1 MGAVLEGWPI
11 PTPLDRDILSLGGGL
26 HGRSELMVERPIPA
40 HRTADHRGEIDGMAG
55 EMPRVHGLSGAL
67 VVKLLLPRG
76 RAQPF
81 QHREV
86 ERRHRR
92 RLLHDANEV
101 RVDPFQ
107 PHQRPL
113 AEDDAHLT
121 PSNASKMPISSRMMV
136 LAILIPRFSN
146 LLRRAQI
153 LS

>member
-11 PTPLDRDILSLGGGL
+11 PTPLDRDILSLSGGL

-76 RAQPF
+76 RAQSF
-81 QHREV
+81 QHPEV

-92 RLLHDANEV
+92 GLLYDADKVGMN
-101 RVDPFQ
+101 PFQ
-107 PHQRPL
+107 TRQRAL
-113 AEDDAHLT
+113 TEDNT
-121 PSNASKMPISSRMMV
+121 QFN
-136 LAILIPRFSN
+136 PR
-146 LLRRAQI
+146 L
-153 LS
+153 